1 MSQTSLQ
8 NRAVDV
14 TFRLLSQAFG
24 PNGEDTLTLSGLRV
38 HAEITQARFPTA
50 ESATVRIEGMTPD
63 VMNRLSMA
71 APDSARQSA
80 SELILTTGDGAGGN
94 TLVFQGGVTLAYV
107 DYTTAPDVAFVAQ
120 AFSTVLPNAM
130 PATPTGYRGAIPVS
144 HVLKTIADKAG
155 LTLRGQ
161 GVTAIVHDPY
171 FHGSPGQQLGQ
182 CLETV
187 PLCAGLGRGELSVW
201 PTSAFANRTP
211 LSPTILHSAPTPPM
225 FVNPAQA
232 LSVSAETGLIGY
244 PAWSAGGLAL
254 RMLFNPLVT
263 FNSLIALHSRYQP
276 AGWGQ
281 QNGPVPV
288 GLWTVT
294 QVHHTLQTQTPHGAW
309 FTNVVAQASREPAL

>member
-1 MSQTSLQ
+1 MSQPTLQ

-24 PNGEDTLTLSGLRV
+24 PNGEDTVTLSGLRV
-38 HAEITQARFPTA
+38 HAEVTQARFPTA

-71 APDSARQSA
+71 APDPTRQSA
-80 SELILTTGDGAGGN
+80 SELILTTQGGAGGRA
-94 TLVFQGGVTLAYV
+94 LVFQGGVTLAYV
-107 DYTTAPDVAFVAQ
+107 DYTTAPNVAFVAQ

-130 PATPTGYRGAIPVS
+130 TATPTGYRGAVS
-144 HVLKTIADKAG
+144 AGQVLGTIASKAG
-155 LTLRGQ
+155 LTLHTQ
-161 GVTAIVHDPY
+161 GVTSMLHDPY
-171 FHGSPGQQLGQ
+171 FHGSPGQQLSQ

-187 PLCAGLGRGELSVW
+187 PLCAGLGRGQLSIW
-201 PTSAFANRTP
+201 PATSTALQPTP
-211 LSPTILHSAPTPPM
+211 LGTTRQTLPSSIT
-225 FVNPAQA
+225 QA
-232 LSVSAETGLIGY
+232 LSLSSETGLIGY

-254 RMLFNPLVT
+254 RMVFNPLVS

-288 GLWTVT
+288 GLWRVT
-294 QVHHTLQTQTPHGAW
+294 QVRHTLQTETPHGAW
-309 FTNVVAQASREPAL
+309 FTDIVAQAYRKPTA

>member
-1 MSQTSLQ
+1 MSQTTLQ

-24 PNGEDTLTLSGLRV
+24 PNGEDTVTLSGLRV
-38 HAEITQARFPTA
+38 HAEVTQARFPTA

-71 APDSARQSA
+71 APDPTRQSA
-80 SELILTTGDGAGGN
+80 SELILTTQDGAGGSA
-94 TLVFQGGVTLAYV
+94 LIFQGGVTLAYV
-107 DYTTAPDVAFVAQ
+107 DYTNAPNVAFVAQ

-130 PATPTGYRGAIPVS
+130 TATPTGYRGAVS
-144 HVLKTIADKAG
+144 TGQVLATIASKAG
-155 LTLRGQ
+155 LTLHNQ
-161 GVTAIVHDPY
+161 GVTTLLHDPY
-171 FHGSPGQQLGQ
+171 FHGSPGQQLSQ

-187 PLCAGLGRGELSVW
+187 PLCAGLGRGQLSVW
-201 PTSAFANRTP
+201 PATVSAT
-211 LSPTILHSAPTPPM
+211 
-225 FVNPAQA
+225 QA

-254 RMLFNPLVT
+254 RMLFNPLVS

-288 GLWTVT
+288 GLWIAS
-294 QVHHTLQTQTPHGAW
+294 QVRHTLQTETPHGAW
-309 FTNVVAQASREPAL
+309 FTDIVAQAYREPTA

>member
-1 MSQTSLQ
+1 MSQTTLH

-24 PNGEDTLTLSGLRV
+24 PNGEDTVTLSGLRV
-38 HAEITQARFPTA
+38 HAEVTQARFPTA

-71 APDSARQSA
+71 APDPTRQSA
-80 SELILTTGDGAGGN
+80 SELILTTQDGAGGSA
-94 TLVFQGGVTLAYV
+94 LIFQGGVTLAYV
-107 DYTTAPDVAFVAQ
+107 DYTNVPNVAFVAQ

-130 PATPTGYRGAIPVS
+130 TVTPTGYRGAVS
-144 HVLKTIADKAG
+144 VGQVLATIASKAG
-155 LTLRGQ
+155 LTLHNQ
-161 GVTAIVHDPY
+161 GVTTLLHDPY
-171 FHGSPGQQLGQ
+171 FHGSPGQQLSQ

-187 PLCAGLGRGELSVW
+187 PLCAGLGRGQLSVW
-201 PTSAFANRTP
+201 PATVSAT
-211 LSPTILHSAPTPPM
+211 
-225 FVNPAQA
+225 QA

-254 RMLFNPLVT
+254 RMLFNPLVS

-288 GLWTVT
+288 GLWVAS
-294 QVHHTLQTQTPHGAW
+294 QVRHTLQTETPHGAW
-309 FTNVVAQASREPAL
+309 FTDIVAQAYRDLTA

>member
-1 MSQTSLQ
+1 MSQTTLQ

-24 PNGEDTLTLSGLRV
+24 PNGEDTVTLSGLRV
-38 HAEITQARFPTA
+38 HAEVTQARFPTA

-71 APDSARQSA
+71 APDPTRQSA
-80 SELILTTGDGAGGN
+80 SELILTTQDGAGGRA
-94 TLVFQGGVTLAYV
+94 LVFQGGVTLAYV
-107 DYTTAPDVAFVAQ
+107 DYTTAPNVAFVAQ

-130 PATPTGYRGAIPVS
+130 TATPTGYRGAVS
-144 HVLKTIADKAG
+144 AAQVLGTIASKAG
-155 LTLRGQ
+155 LTLHTQ
-161 GVTAIVHDPY
+161 GVSSMLHDPY
-171 FHGSPGQQLGQ
+171 FHGSPGQQLSQ

-187 PLCAGLGRGELSVW
+187 PLCAGLGRGQLSVW
-201 PTSAFANRTP
+201 PATSTALQLTP
-211 LSPTILHSAPTPPM
+211 LGTTRQTLPSSTT
-225 FVNPAQA
+225 QA
-232 LSVSAETGLIGY
+232 LSLSAETGLIGY

-254 RMLFNPLVT
+254 RMVFNPLVS

-288 GLWTVT
+288 GLWRVT
-294 QVHHTLQTQTPHGAW
+294 QVRHTLQTETPHGAW
-309 FTNVVAQASREPAL
+309 FTDIVAQAYREPTA

>member
-1 MSQTSLQ
+1 MSQPTLQ
-8 NRAVDV
+8 TREVDV

-24 PNGEDTLTLSGLRV
+24 PDGADTLTLSGLRV

-71 APDSARQSA
+71 APDPARQSA
-80 SELILTTGDGAGGN
+80 SELSLTTGAGAGGN
-94 TLVFQGGVTLAYV
+94 SLIFKGGVTLAYV
-107 DYTTAPDVAFVAQ
+107 DYTSAPNVAFVAQ
-120 AFSTVLPNAM
+120 AFSTALPNAM
-130 PATPTGYRGAIPVS
+130 PAAPTGYRGSVSAGQVLAAI
-144 HVLKTIADKAG
+144 AGKAG
-155 LTLRGQ
+155 LTLRNHGAAA
-161 GVTAIVHDPY
+161 TLHDPY
-171 FHGSPGQQLGQ
+171 FHGSPGQQLSQ

-187 PLCAGLGRGELSVW
+187 PLCTGLGRGQLSVW
-201 PTSAFANRTP
+201 PARPSSLLTPGPTSAGTQ
-211 LSPTILHSAPTPPM
+211 
-225 FVNPAQA
+225 QA

-281 QNGPVPV
+281 QGGPVPV
-288 GLWTVT
+288 GLWTAT
-294 QVHHTLQTQTPHGAW
+294 QVRHTLQTQTPHGAW
-309 FTNVVAQASREPAL
+309 FTDIVAQATQDPTA

>member
-1 MSQTSLQ
+1 MSQTTLQ

-24 PNGEDTLTLSGLRV
+24 PNGEDTVTLSGLRV
-38 HAEITQARFPTA
+38 HAEVTQARFPTA

-71 APDSARQSA
+71 APDPTRQSA
-80 SELILTTGDGAGGN
+80 SELILTTQDGAGGN
-94 TLVFQGGVTLAYV
+94 TLIFQGGVTLAYV
-107 DYTTAPDVAFVAQ
+107 DYTTAPNVAFVAQ

-130 PATPTGYRGAIPVS
+130 TATPTGYRGAVS
-144 HVLKTIADKAG
+144 AGQVLATIASKAG
-155 LTLRGQ
+155 LSLHIQDVAATL
-161 GVTAIVHDPY
+161 HDPY
-171 FHGSPGQQLGQ
+171 FHGSPGQQLTQ

-187 PLCAGLGRGELSVW
+187 PLCAGLGRGQLSVW
-201 PTSAFANRTP
+201 PATSAASQPTP
-211 LSPTILHSAPTPPM
+211 LGIT
-225 FVNPAQA
+225 QA
-232 LSVSAETGLIGY
+232 LSLSAETGLIGY

-254 RMLFNPLVT
+254 RMLFNPLVS

-288 GLWTVT
+288 GLWRAI
-294 QVHHTLQTQTPHGAW
+294 QVRHTLQTETPHGAW
-309 FTNVVAQASREPAL
+309 FTDIVAQAYREPTA

>member
-1 MSQTSLQ
+1 MSQTTLQ

-24 PNGEDTLTLSGLRV
+24 PNGEDTVTLSGLRV
-38 HAEITQARFPTA
+38 HAEVTQARFPTA

-71 APDSARQSA
+71 APDPTRQSA
-80 SELILTTGDGAGGN
+80 SELILTTQDGAGGSA
-94 TLVFQGGVTLAYV
+94 LIFQGGVTLAYV
-107 DYTTAPDVAFVAQ
+107 DYTNAPNVAFVAQ

-130 PATPTGYRGAIPVS
+130 TATPTGYRGAVS
-144 HVLKTIADKAG
+144 VGQVLATIASKAG
-155 LTLRGQ
+155 LTLHNQ
-161 GVTAIVHDPY
+161 GVTTLLHDPY
-171 FHGSPGQQLGQ
+171 FHGSPGQQLSQ

-187 PLCAGLGRGELSVW
+187 PVCAGLGRGQLSVW
-201 PTSAFANRTP
+201 PATVST
-211 LSPTILHSAPTPPM
+211 T
-225 FVNPAQA
+225 QA

-254 RMLFNPLVT
+254 RMLFNPLVS
-263 FNSLIALHSRYQP
+263 FNSQIALHSRYQP

-288 GLWTVT
+288 GLWVAS
-294 QVHHTLQTQTPHGAW
+294 QVRHTLQTETPHGAW
-309 FTNVVAQASREPAL
+309 FTDIVAQAYREPTA